1 MRRPGKTALI
11 WLVAALF
18 AIGAAGCGDDDDD
31 GGGGGGDGGA
41 AADSGK
47 EKVKTAI
54 VLPCPTS
61 DTWCKQGFD
70 AAKKL
75 ESEGE
80 IDLEVTTNAPQ
91 DTAGVTRVLAQ
102 YAQGG
107 TELLLAH
114 STWQDAAF
122 AVADQFPDVNIASY
136 AFELKDNVAIL
147 EEPIYEAAYLAGM
160 LAGGITESNTIGGS
174 AGQDVPLCHAEL
186 EAFEAGAKRTNKQVK
201 MIDSY
206 IGDWNDAA
214 KGKQATQAQV
224 DQGADVVLA
233 CGGGPATGM
242 AQAIKQADIS
252 GFGYV
257 GNMDSQAPRNMVGS
271 GGSGTSPDAAST
283 PTAMGTSYPVPSL
296 RTSAGA
302 RLTVTRLSGNVY
314 PLLRTA
320 ARTRSRAS
328 CTATSGSPTTLKP
341 GNPWAMSTSTSTA
354 APSSPAVAP
363 VSTRASIVLYG
374 TGSLLSAQRA
384 RPESRPPS
392 YRRRPR
398 TGAALVPA
406 PPSYRR
412 RPAPPPRR

>member
-1 MRRPGKTALI
+1 MTRPSGKAALI
-11 WLVAALF
+11 WLVAAAL
-18 AIGAAGCGDDDDD
+18 AMGAASCGDDDDD
-31 GGGGGGDGGA
+31 GGGGGGAQADGGQ
-41 AADSGK
+41 D
-47 EKVKTAI
+47 KVKTAI
-54 VLPCPTS
+54 VLPCATS
-61 DTWCKQGFD
+61 DAWCKQGFD

-75 ESEGE
+75 EADGE
-80 IDLEVTTNAPQ
+80 IDLDVTTNAPQ

-122 AVADQFPDVNIASY
+122 DVAEQFPDVNIASY

-214 KGKQATQAQV
+214 KGKQATQAQI

-257 GNMDSQAPRNMVGS
+257 GNMDSQAPKNMVGS
-271 GGSGTSPDAAST
+271 VMYNLEPYFKAAVDDVRNDSF
-283 PTAMGTSYPVPSL
+283 
-296 RTSAGA
+296 
-302 RLTVTRLSGNVY
+302 
-314 PLLRTA
+314 
-320 ARTRSRAS
+320 
-328 CTATSGSPTTLKP
+328 
-341 GNPWAMSTSTSTA
+341 
-354 APSSPAVAP
+354 
-363 VSTRASIVLYG
+363 
-374 TGSLLSAQRA
+374 
-384 RPESRPPS
+384 
-392 YRRRPR
+392 
-398 TGAALVPA
+398 
-406 PPSYRR
+406 
-412 RPAPPPRR
+412 RPAKRYEYGLADGGVDLHLNDGYAVKEIPADVMEEMEKVREQIRSGEFKVPYVDGT

>member
-18 AIGAAGCGDDDDD
+18 AIAVAGCGDDDDD
-31 GGGGGGDGGA
+31 GGGGGGGA
-41 AADSGK
+41 ATAEGGGK

-61 DTWCKQGFD
+61 DTWCKQGYD

-75 ESEGE
+75 EADGE
-80 IDLEVTTNAPQ
+80 VDLKVTTNAPQ

-102 YAQGG
+102 YAQSG
-107 TELLLAH
+107 TQLLLAH

-122 AVADQFPDVNIASY
+122 DVAKQFPDVDIATY

-186 EAFEAGAKRTNKQVK
+186 EAFEAGAKRTNEQVK
-201 MIDSY
+201 MIDAY

-214 KGKQATQAQV
+214 KGKQATQAQI

-271 GGSGTSPDAAST
+271 
-283 PTAMGTSYPVPSL
+283 
-296 RTSAGA
+296 
-302 RLTVTRLSGNVY
+302 
-314 PLLRTA
+314 
-320 ARTRSRAS
+320 
-328 CTATSGSPTTLKP
+328 
-341 GNPWAMSTSTSTA
+341 
-354 APSSPAVAP
+354 
-363 VSTRASIVLYG
+363 VLYN
-374 TGSLLSAQRA
+374 LE
-384 RPESRPPS
+384 P
-392 YRRRPR
+392 YFK
-398 TGAALVPA
+398 AAVDDV
-406 PPSYRR
+406 RNDTF
-412 RPAPPPRR
+412 RPAKRYEFGLADGGVDLQLNDGYSVKEIPADAMDEMEKVKEQIKSGEFKVPYVDGT

>member
-1 MRRPGKTALI
+1 MRQASGKGALI
-11 WLVAALF
+11 WLVAAAL
-18 AIGAAGCGDDDDD
+18 AMGAASCGDDDDD
-31 GGGGGGDGGA
+31 GGGGGGAQADGGK
-41 AADSGK
+41 D
-47 EKVKTAI
+47 KVKTAI

-75 ESEGE
+75 EADGE

-122 AVADQFPDVNIASY
+122 DVAEQFPDVNIASY
-136 AFELKDNVAIL
+136 SFELKDNVAIL
-147 EEPIYEAAYLAGM
+147 EEPIYQAAYLAGM

-201 MIDSY
+201 MIDTY
-206 IGDWNDAA
+206 IGDWNDSA

-224 DQGADVVLA
+224 DQGADVVIA

-271 GGSGTSPDAAST
+271 
-283 PTAMGTSYPVPSL
+283 
-296 RTSAGA
+296 
-302 RLTVTRLSGNVY
+302 
-314 PLLRTA
+314 
-320 ARTRSRAS
+320 
-328 CTATSGSPTTLKP
+328 
-341 GNPWAMSTSTSTA
+341 
-354 APSSPAVAP
+354 
-363 VSTRASIVLYG
+363 VLYNLEPYFEAAVEDVRNG
-374 TGSLLSAQRA
+374 TF
-384 RPESRPPS
+384 
-392 YRRRPR
+392 
-398 TGAALVPA
+398 
-406 PPSYRR
+406 
-412 RPAPPPRR
+412 RPAKRYEFGLADGGVDLQLNDQYAVKEIPADVMDAMEKVREQIRSGEFKVPYVAGT

>member
-1 MRRPGKTALI
+1 MKEAFGRTAVL

-18 AIGAAGCGDDDDD
+18 ALFVAACGDDEEDG

-41 AADSGK
+41 AADSGGK

-54 VLPCPTS
+54 VLPCATS

-80 IDLEVTTNAPQ
+80 IELQVTTNAPQ

-122 AVADQFPDVNIASY
+122 DVADQFPDVNIASF
-136 AFELKDNVAIL
+136 AFELKENVAIL
-147 EEPIYEAAYLAGM
+147 EEPIYEAAYLAGI

-186 EAFEAGAKRTNKQVK
+186 EAFEAGAKRVNKQVK
-201 MIDSY
+201 MIDTY

-214 KGKQATQAQV
+214 KGKQATEAQI
-224 DQGADVVLA
+224 DQGADVVIA

-257 GNMDSQAPRNMVGS
+257 GNMDSQAPENMVGS
-271 GGSGTSPDAAST
+271 VIYNLEPYFRAAVEDVREGTF
-283 PTAMGTSYPVPSL
+283 
-296 RTSAGA
+296 
-302 RLTVTRLSGNVY
+302 
-314 PLLRTA
+314 
-320 ARTRSRAS
+320 
-328 CTATSGSPTTLKP
+328 
-341 GNPWAMSTSTSTA
+341 
-354 APSSPAVAP
+354 
-363 VSTRASIVLYG
+363 
-374 TGSLLSAQRA
+374 
-384 RPESRPPS
+384 
-392 YRRRPR
+392 
-398 TGAALVPA
+398 
-406 PPSYRR
+406 
-412 RPAPPPRR
+412 RPAKRYEFGLADGGVDLQLNDGYAVKEIPADVMEEMETVKSQIESGEFEVPYVDGT